1 MDDAGPP
8 ARAFLV
14 HPFLF
19 SAQNCE
25 PDVRLNWENDEWRWV
40 LPAEVPTLDTV
51 PALVRQA

>member
-1 MDDAGPP
+1 VDDAGPP

-40 LPAEVPTLDTV
+40 LPAEVPSLDTV